1 MSYLV
6 TGAAGFIGSHVV
18 EELLNQNQKVLGIDA
33 MHDDSYSK
41 EIKFDN
47 LVAARCNKNF
57 TFLQIDLL
65 DSNLIEFLEGIE
77 YVIHLAAM
85 PGLTKSW
92 ENPQLYIDQN
102 ISATLNLLQSLNIRK
117 LKKFTYASTSS
128 VYGSKVRPEML
139 NQNLNPVSPYG
150 VTKLAAEHLLQSYM
164 SARGLPLIVLRLFSV
179 YGPRQRPDMGFH
191 KLIDS
196 IMKNRTFIRYGDGT
210 QERTNTYVKDVSRVV
225 VEATLNCKSGDVL
238 NVSGQEQVSF
248 NRVIQLIEQKL
259 NAKARVLEADERE
272 GEQETTDGRF
282 SSVWDSL
289 KLEPHYNLNYGL
301 SKQIDWHIQKLELL
315 GETQ

>member
-18 EELLNQNQKVLGIDA
+18 EELLNQNHKVLGIDA
-33 MHDDSYSK
+33 MLDDSYSK
-41 EIKFDN
+41 KIKFDN
-47 LVAARCNKNF
+47 LITARSNEKF
-57 TFLQIDLL
+57 TFVQLDLL
-65 DSNLIEFLEGIE
+65 DMKLSELLEDIE

-92 ENPQLYIDQN
+92 EDPQLYINQN
-102 ISATLNLLQSLNIRK
+102 ISATLNLLQSLNIGK
-117 LKKFTYASTSS
+117 LRKFTYASTSS
-128 VYGSKVRPEML
+128 VYGSKVNPEML
-139 NQNLNPVSPYG
+139 NQSLNPVSPYG

-196 IMKNRTFIRYGDGT
+196 IMNDRTFIRFGDGT
-210 QERTNTYVKDVSRVV
+210 QERTNTYVKDISRVI
-225 VEATLNCKSGDVL
+225 VEATKKCKTGEVL

-248 NRVIQLIEQKL
+248 NTIIQLIEQKL
-259 NAKARVLEADERE
+259 NAKARILEAEERE

-289 KLEPHYNLNYGL
+289 NLEPHYNLDYGL
-301 SKQIDWHIQKLELL
+301 SKQIEWQIQKLGLL
-315 GETQ
+315 GATE

>member
-18 EELLNQNQKVLGIDA
+18 EELLNQNHKVVGIDA
-33 MHDDSYSK
+33 MLDDSYSK
-41 EIKFDN
+41 KIKFDN
-47 LVAARCNKNF
+47 LVTARSHENF
-57 TFLQIDLL
+57 TFVQIDLL
-65 DSNLIEFLEGIE
+65 NSKLSEILEDIE

-92 ENPQLYIDQN
+92 ENPQLYINQN
-102 ISATLNLLQSLNIRK
+102 ISATLNLLLSLNISK
-117 LKKFTYASTSS
+117 LRKFTYASTSS
-128 VYGSKVRPEML
+128 VYGSKVKPEML
-139 NQNLNPVSPYG
+139 NQSLNPVSPYG
-150 VTKLAAEHLLQSYM
+150 VTKLAAEHLLQCYM

-196 IMKNRTFIRYGDGT
+196 IMNNRTFIRYGDGT
-210 QERTNTYVKDVSRVV
+210 QERTNTYVKDVSRVI
-225 VEATLNCKSGDVL
+225 VEATMKCNTGDIL

-248 NRVIQLIEQKL
+248 NRIIQLIEQKL
-259 NAKARVLEADERE
+259 NAKARILVAEERE

-282 SSVWDSL
+282 SSAWDSL
-289 KLEPHYNLNYGL
+289 NLEPHYNLDYGL
-301 SKQIDWHIQKLELL
+301 SKQIEWQIQKLGLL
-315 GETQ
+315 GATE